1 MQYLTFSHFQYC
13 KYSHVPDIS
22 NAGHDISSGKMIT
35 IVFDASSTPQS
46 AANILL
52 NLGSN
57 VDASI
62 GPALRQQMEIVNI
75 TFRDFDYFR

>member
-13 KYSHVPDIS
+13 KYSHVPGIS

-35 IVFDASSTPQS
+35 IVFDAPQS

-52 NLGSN
+52 NVGSS

-75 TFRDFDYFR
+75 TFRDFD